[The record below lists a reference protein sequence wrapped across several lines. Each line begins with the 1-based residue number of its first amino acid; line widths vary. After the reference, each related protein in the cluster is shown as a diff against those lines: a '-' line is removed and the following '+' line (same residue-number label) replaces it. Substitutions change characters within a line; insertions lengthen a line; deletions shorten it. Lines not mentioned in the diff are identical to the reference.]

1 MMDNKSYKPLPILTQ
16 KEAVNQANEKI
27 KKAMLEL
34 HPGLLTRWTKVNAS
48 MGGCWRF
55 GEITALHGASGSGK
69 SYILNMIREDFCN
82 KELNHFAK
90 PYKILSFS
98 FEMSAADELI
108 RTYSSKLATSYSIL
122 TSSETKITEEYYNKI
137 VETSKIVENDII
149 YYVETSGNREQ
160 IKATVEYFNNKFP
173 EHQLIITFD
182 HSLLA
187 EYLDELSE
195 VDLINRIS
203 RLALFFK
210 KQYGAMVII
219 LGQLNA
225 EIEKVD
231 RIVNVDLQYPKKSDI
246 HGGKSIYMACDT
258 VIVIHRP
265 EKLQILQYGR
275 ERFPTK
281 DLVAWHFLKGR
292 MTGTEGMFRM
302 KQAFSQG
309 TLIYPYS

>member
-1 MMDNKSYKPLPILTQ
+1 MDNKNYKILPILTQ
-16 KEAVNQANEKI
+16 NEAIAQANEKI
-27 KKAMLEL
+27 KKAMTEDY
-34 HPGLLTRWTKVNAS
+34 PGLLTRWSKVNAS
-48 MGGCWRF
+48 MGGCFRF
-55 GEITALHGASGSGK
+55 NEITAIHGASGSGK
-69 SYILNMIREDFCN
+69 SYILNMIREDFCD
-82 KELNHFAK
+82 KQLNHFSK
-90 PYKILSFS
+90 PFKILSFS

-108 RTYSSKLATSYSIL
+108 RTYSSKMKTSYSKL
-122 TSSETKITEEYYNKI
+122 VSTETKITEEYFNDI
-137 VETSKIVENDII
+137 IETSKMIENDII
-149 YYVETSGNREQ
+149 YYVETSGNREE
-160 IKATVEYFNNKFP
+160 IKKTVEKFNSMFP
-173 EHQLIITFD
+173 GHQLIITFD

-187 EYLDELSE
+187 EYLDEQNE
-195 VDLINRIS
+195 VDLINRVS

-225 EIEKVD
+225 EIEKTD
-231 RIVNVDLQYPKKSDI
+231 RIINADLHYPKKSDI

-265 EKLQILQYGR
+265 EKLQIILYGR

-302 KQAFSQG
+302 KQAFSEG